1 MLKEV
6 GQYKTVSG
14 LTVLFTAFEVTLELI
29 IPMLMAALI
38 DEGIEKG
45 DISSVYLYGGLMLF
59 AAVLSLISGVS
70 VSYTHLTLPT
80 KA

>member
-1 MLKEV
+1 MERKTIKTLLKEV

-45 DISSVYLYGGLMLF
+45 DISSVYLYGGLMYL
-59 AAVLSLISGVS
+59 A
-70 VSYTHLTLPT
+70 
-80 KA
+80 